1 MYAAWSAVTCTPRS
15 SSAWFSAYAA
25 STNTRRT
32 PGKPRRAASSC
43 VVLPG
48 SVSTRVQPARDSV
61 VAIRAAGKCG
71 STGRYTPPALKTPI
85 TAAIQSRSRSV
96 ITATTPSRRR
106 PRASSARPIRFARA
120 FSSP

>member
-1 MYAAWSAVTCTPRS
+1 MYAAWSAATGTPRS
-15 SSAWFSAYAA
+15 SSAWSSAYAV
-25 STNTRRT
+25 STSTRWI
-32 PGKPRRAASSC
+32 PGRPDRAASSC

-48 SVSTRVQPARDSV
+48 SVSTRLQPARDSV
-61 VAIRAAGKCG
+61 VAIRSAGKCG
-71 STGRYTPPALKTPI
+71 STGRYTPPALNTPM

-96 ITATTPSRRR
+96 TTATTPSRRR